1 MRTAIFQ
8 VMEIGFLVGGALA
21 AAAWAGPWGV
31 AVVVGA
37 WFLNSRAKSPVMPM
51 SLGAIAALGVGVVV
65 NLLAVLGLH
74 LNL

>member
-1 MRTAIFQ
+1 
-8 VMEIGFLVGGALA
+8 
-21 AAAWAGPWGV
+21 
-31 AVVVGA
+31 
-37 WFLNSRAKSPVMPM
+37 MPM